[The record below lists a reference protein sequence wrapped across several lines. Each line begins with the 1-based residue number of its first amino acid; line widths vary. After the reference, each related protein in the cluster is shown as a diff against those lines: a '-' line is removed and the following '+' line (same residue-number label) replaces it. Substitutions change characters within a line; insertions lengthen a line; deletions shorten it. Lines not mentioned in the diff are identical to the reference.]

1 MEFIKEITVDLAGEM
16 LFEYITAVQ
25 GDTGSRFVKVQLLSN
40 RQPYTP
46 PEGVTAV
53 LRCKKPDGKTI
64 FNDCTV
70 GEDGT
75 IKAELTEQ
83 MLAVAGNCRC
93 EITLY
98 GADESA
104 LTSVPFIVK
113 VTSSAINPGSVTSA
127 DEFKVLEKALAKV
140 EAVDGVANAAL
151 ETATEALEKMEEV
164 ENSIDEHTTAA
175 QNATEA
181 ANSAT
186 DKAYTAAN
194 AANIAKLNADEA
206 TQNAVI
212 AAQGANASKDAA
224 NTAAGAANSGAAS
237 ANNAANTANSAAE
250 GANTAKTN
258 ANSAASAATTAADRA
273 NTAAIQAEAVV
284 EQAGKLVTRYGVK
297 FGGSANTGATVTKL
311 YNAAGLVAGVGTDEQ
326 TAINDF
332 DNIYPWSARRRC
344 CGYWDDNGNFVVN
357 AYKDEPGYIEDGTN
371 GEVWVEH
378 SLFFYKHEYSEDG
391 AEEIVISATQ
401 LAGFLP
407 APIFLNA
414 DGTVFQKAYT
424 AAFPLATV
432 DGKATS
438 RSGVFSDTC
447 SLNSGMEKART
458 LGENY
463 TVGTTAEWY
472 TECLYMWVEFATR
485 NLQNI
490 MVGASSMP
498 YTATDTATVA
508 EDAANRI
515 IVASAVAAK
524 FVVGQTIL
532 IGTSLG
538 SSNIANNRIVTAIE
552 EYDAENK
559 AIVFDGDPVNIAV
572 GHIICT
578 AAWINGSCNGVLSS
592 SGSPVSNTN
601 GKYNCVYRGKETP
614 YGNAFEQIADVLT
627 SRQGAGTAED
637 PYTYD
642 VHFLPNPT
650 QYSAGAIT
658 DDYIKLNFT
667 VPGTDGYAKKLGYD
681 SRFPWLRIPCELG
694 ASTTTYYSDCYYYP
708 RSAVCAA
715 RVGGYWNNSSSDG
728 PCFWSCSDAPSRSNV
743 YSRARLSY
751 HRT

>member
-1 MEFIKEITVDLAGEM
+1 MEFIKEITADLAGEM

-25 GDTGSRFVKVQLLSN
+25 GDAGSRFVKVQLLSN

-70 GEDGT
+70 GKDGT

-98 GADESA
+98 GANEST

-113 VTSSAINPGSVTSA
+113 VTTAAINPGSVTSA
-127 DEFKVLEKALAKV
+127 DEFTALRKALAKV
-140 EAVDGVANAAL
+140 ATVDGVTKAAL
-151 ETATEALEKMEEV
+151 ETATDAMGKMEEI
-164 ENSIDEHTTAA
+164 ENNIGEHTTAA
-175 QNATEA
+175 AT
-181 ANSAT
+181 AT
-186 DKAYTAAN
+186 
-194 AANIAKLNADEA
+194 
-206 TQNAVI
+206 
-212 AAQGANASKDAA
+212 
-224 NTAAGAANSGAAS
+224 
-237 ANNAANTANSAAE
+237 
-250 GANTAKTN
+250 
-258 ANSAASAATTAADRA
+258 DRA
-273 NTAAIQAEAVV
+273 NTAAVQAEAVV

-297 FGGSANTGATVTKL
+297 FGGAANSGATVTRL

-344 CGYWDDNGNFVVN
+344 CGYWDKNGNFVVN
-357 AYKDEPGYIEDGTN
+357 AYKGEPGYIEDGTN

-378 SLFFYKHEYSEDG
+378 SLFFYKHEYSKDG
-391 AEEIVISATQ
+391 AEEIIISATQ

-407 APIFLNA
+407 APIFLSA

-438 RSGVFSDTC
+438 RAGVFSDIC
-447 SLNSGMEKART
+447 SLDAGMEKART
-458 LGENY
+458 LGANY
-463 TVGTTAEWY
+463 TVGTTAELY

-485 NLQNI
+485 NLQNV
-490 MVGASSMP
+490 MAGASNMSFK
-498 YTATDTATVA
+498 TTTTATVA

-515 IVASAVAAK
+515 IVASALGAK

-538 SSNIANNRIVTAIE
+538 TSKIANNRIVTAIE

-572 GHIICT
+572 GHIVCA
-578 AAWINGSCNGVLSS
+578 AAWINGSCNNVLSS

-614 YGNAFEQIADVLT
+614 YGNAFEQIADVLI

-650 QYSAGAIT
+650 QYLAGAIT

-667 VPGTDGYAKKLGYD
+667 VPGTDGYVKKLGYD
-681 SRFPWLRIPCELG
+681 SRFPWLRIPCEVG
-694 ASTTTYYSDCYYYP
+694 ASTTTYYSDFYYYP

-715 RVGGYWNNSSSDG
+715 RVGGYWSSGSNVG
-728 PCFWSCSDAPSRSNV
+728 PCYWYCYGAPSYSSV
-743 YSRARLSY
+743 YYRARLSY